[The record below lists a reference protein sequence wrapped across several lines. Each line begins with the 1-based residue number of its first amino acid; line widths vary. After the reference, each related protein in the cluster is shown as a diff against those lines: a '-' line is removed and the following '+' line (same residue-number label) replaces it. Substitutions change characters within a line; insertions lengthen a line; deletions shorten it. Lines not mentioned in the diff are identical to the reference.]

1 MLSIKIDTPKNSLT
15 FTKADIESAS
25 IAELADALEL
35 LHYLARDLKQ
45 EDLSWK
51 ILDIS
56 DELNERTKKA
66 NKLWILK

>member
-1 MLSIKIDTPKNSLT
+1 VLSIKINTPKNSLT
-15 FTKADIESAS
+15 FREADIESAS

-66 NKLWILK
+66 N